1 MVRKPPN
8 ARPSGRVS
16 VSERSTDVPGEPVVK
31 KGRHRRYE
39 EARAVK
45 HTSAPIQLDDVGF
58 VPQIEPCP
66 ECEAPPGE
74 PHASWCLHE
83 DADAEE

>member
-1 MVRKPPN
+1 M
-8 ARPSGRVS
+8 
-16 VSERSTDVPGEPVVK
+16 K

-45 HTSAPIQLDDVGF
+45 HSSSELRLDDVGF
-58 VPQIEPCP
+58 KTVETGP
-66 ECEAPPGE
+66 ECGSEPGD

-83 DADAEE
+83 DEEEELEDA

>member
-1 MVRKPPN
+1 
-8 ARPSGRVS
+8 
-16 VSERSTDVPGEPVVK
+16 VK

-45 HTSAPIQLDDVGF
+45 HTTAELQLGDVGF
-58 VPQIEPCP
+58 TPQRLEPCP
-66 ECEAPPGE
+66 ECSAQPGD

-83 DADAEE
+83 EDDED